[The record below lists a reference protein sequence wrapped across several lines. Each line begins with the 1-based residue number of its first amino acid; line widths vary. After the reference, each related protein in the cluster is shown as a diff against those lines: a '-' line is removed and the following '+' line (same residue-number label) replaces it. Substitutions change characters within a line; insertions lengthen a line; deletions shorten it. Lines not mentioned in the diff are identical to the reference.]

1 MNRAGWRRRNWSR
14 ACGRAPVKRKLC
26 FDSGATGVRRV
37 EPETRLQVVYGE
49 QLLSTCHANRTYVST
64 QGIPLCA

>member
-1 MNRAGWRRRNWSR
+1 MASNEERVVALL
-14 ACGRAPVKRKLC
+14 KRKLC
-26 FDSGATGVRRV
+26 FDSRAMGVRRV

>member
-1 MNRAGWRRRNWSR
+1 MNRGGDVELEPSVW
-14 ACGRAPVKRKLC
+14 PVERKLC